1 MTRDEART
9 QLPARL
15 AVSFMPGVLQF
26 FFDLLIKSDRICHN
40 SRRTSGDVCP
50 EHNSGQIE
58 SIVIS

>member
-1 MTRDEART
+1 MTRDEAGT

-15 AVSFMPGVLQF
+15 AVSFYAGRIAV
-26 FFDLLIKSDRICHN
+26 FFDLLIKSDRICRN
-40 SRRTSGDVCP
+40 SRRTSGEVCP